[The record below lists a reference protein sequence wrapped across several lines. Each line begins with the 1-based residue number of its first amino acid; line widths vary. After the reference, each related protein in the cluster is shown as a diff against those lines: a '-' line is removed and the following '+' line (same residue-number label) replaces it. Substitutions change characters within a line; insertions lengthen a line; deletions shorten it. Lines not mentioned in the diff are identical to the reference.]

1 MSENNLSDNYEI
13 GYGKPPRD
21 NQFRKGVSGN
31 PKGRPKKPLDFDDDL
46 LRESRRPIIINEHGR
61 RRRISKHEAVIKQL
75 TNQAMK
81 GDRFAART
89 YLEYRK
95 VASDKAA
102 LLEEAQASELARRKN
117 VKELSREELM
127 QIVTDAKER
136 VEQEEK
142 RRIPILPPAPE
153 P

>member
-1 MSENNLSDNYEI
+1 MSENNMPEDYEV

-31 PKGRPKKPLDFDDDL
+31 PKGRPKTPLEFDDQL

-102 LLEEAQASELARRKN
+102 LMEEAQARERARRKN
-117 VKELSREELM
+117 VKELSDEELM
-127 QIVTDAKER
+127 QIIIDFQ
-136 VEQEEK
+136 EQE
-142 RRIPILPPAPE
+142 RREEGKKGHTPILPPA
-153 P
+153 